1 MGTNYHPPLN
11 LERTVEKDKWVTK
24 EPFYQAHSKYS
35 HTIPSYKWVTKEPFY
50 HATLPCHTTMPHY
63 HATLPC
69 TSVHTRASPSSQP
82 PCQGICIHMEAV
94 EAPYHAL
101 CLAGLLTTH
110 LPSYQ
115 AEPEPEP

>member
-35 HTIPSYKWVTKEPFY
+35 HTIPSYTTVAKEPSY

-63 HATLPC
+63 HALAYIH
-69 TSVHTRASPSSQP
+69 VRRQAASR
-82 PCQGICIHMEAV
+82 
-94 EAPYHAL
+94 
-101 CLAGLLTTH
+101 LAKAYVYIWR
-110 LPSYQ
+110 P
-115 AEPEPEP
+115 